1 VSTDKPIFRVSVL
14 IISRDEAG
22 IDRTLDLLEPQCLAA
37 GAECIIVDS
46 STKDFDE
53 IRSKHS
59 WATWIDYVNETGKR
73 FTIPD
78 QRNVAARSARGEVLL
93 FCDAGSEPASN
104 WLENLARPLLSG
116 ELRLVGG
123 PIYATSK
130 DAPEVWHNRQQD
142 GEIIK
147 YPTTANLGMLRAAF
161 DEVGGFEE
169 SLNYGSDLEIVWRLN
184 RIGIHQHCVSEAIM
198 GLDGGDSSRE
208 RRRSWR
214 YGKALV
220 DVLGK
225 HPNKIF
231 TKLKMNPEIFV
242 YPVLIFLE
250 ILGFITVFSHPA
262 VFLSA
267 TAINCL
273 LLLRN
278 QKANHPVSV
287 LLNHHVYALGMLYQM
302 AHNSPKEAKKVFRF
316 N

>member
-1 VSTDKPIFRVSVL
+1 MSIDKFIPRVSVL

-22 IDRTLDLLEPQCLAA
+22 INQTLDLLRPQCQDA

-46 STKDFDE
+46 SSKDLDE
-53 IRSKHS
+53 IRSKQS
-59 WATWIDYVNETGKR
+59 WATWIDYVNKTSKR

-93 FCDAGSEPASN
+93 FCDAGSEPSPN

-147 YPTTANLGMLRAAF
+147 YPTTANLGMVRAVF
-161 DEVGGFEE
+161 NEVGGFDE

-184 RIGIHQHCVSEAIM
+184 RMGIQQRCVSEAIM

-225 HPNKIF
+225 HPNKLF
-231 TKLKMNPEIFV
+231 TKLKMNPEILI

-250 ILGFITVFSHPA
+250 ILGLLSVLSHPA

-278 QKANHPVSV
+278 RTANHPVSV
-287 LLNHHVYALGMLYQM
+287 LLNHHIYALGVLYQM
-302 AHNSPKEAKKVFRF
+302 AHNSAKEKKFFKF